1 MNSIDLKEMKRLV
14 IEHLATITD
23 EQFDEEL
30 RLAGIE
36 NQPLDSYALNSLY
49 LVSNIQSSYSFLTA
63 MSTWNILDSTI
74 SIPNN
79 MAEVSYNVYLDTKEF
94 YKEIVASAISV
105 PIDIKEAA

>member
-36 NQPLDSYALNSLY
+36 NQPLDSYAPISD
-49 LVSNIQSSYSFLTA
+49 IQCSYGFLRTA
-63 MSTWNILDSTI
+63 MSTCGITDATI

-79 MAEVSYNVYLDTKEF
+79 NVAEISYGAYVYLDTHKF
-94 YKEIVASAISV
+94 YKENVATAISV
-105 PIDIKEAA
+105 PLDSKDAA